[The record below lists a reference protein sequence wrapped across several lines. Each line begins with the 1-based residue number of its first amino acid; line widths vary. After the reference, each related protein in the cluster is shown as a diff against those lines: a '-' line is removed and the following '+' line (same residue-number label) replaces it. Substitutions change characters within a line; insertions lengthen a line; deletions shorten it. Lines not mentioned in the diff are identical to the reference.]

1 MRRKYGAACICAL
14 LTMLPETGAVP
25 FSHESKALAGTLNNS
40 VRVGDRSGM
49 NIVRVPRAGEK
60 RLPLPNAERRVLGED
75 RSRRLSNR
83 GSSIRGGLRVAG
95 PQDWFWQLHST
106 DESAGSPL
114 RWAMAL
120 ESLKRHRRSTKPI
133 ASRELLS
140 QIVARYGPTIAA
152 AAERHT
158 VSAALIAA
166 VIAVESAGRERA
178 VSHAGARGLMQ
189 LMPATARR
197 FGVDDSYSARENVLG
212 GAAYLS
218 WLLNNFDQDPILALA
233 GYNAGEGAVQRY
245 DGVPPFRETRDYVV
259 KVFDA
264 LVSAEGL
271 CLRAPDTPRSP
282 CDWQYAT
289 R

>member
-1 MRRKYGAACICAL
+1 MGRKYGNVIICAL
-14 LTMLPETGAVP
+14 LAFLVTAGPVP
-25 FSHESKALAGTLNNS
+25 FSYESAANAGTLSNS

-60 RLPLPNAERRVLGED
+60 RLVLPNANRRVLSDE
-75 RSRRLSNR
+75 RAQRRGNSGNA
-83 GSSIRGGLRVAG
+83 IRGGLRAAG
-95 PQDWFWQLHST
+95 PQDWFWKLHST
-106 DESAGSPL
+106 DESARSPL
-114 RWAMAL
+114 RWSQAL
-120 ESLKRHRRSTKPI
+120 ESLKSHRRSSKPI
-133 ASRELLS
+133 ASRSLLS
-140 QIVARYGPTIAA
+140 QIVTRYGPTIAA

-166 VIAVESAGRERA
+166 VIAVESAGREKA
-178 VSHAGARGLMQ
+178 VSHAGAQGLMQ

-197 FGVDDSYSARENVLG
+197 FGVDDIYSARENIFG

-218 WLLNNFDQDPILALA
+218 WLLNNFGQDPILALA
-233 GYNAGEGAVQRY
+233 GYNAGEGSVQKY

-264 LVSAEGL
+264 LVSAETL

-282 CDWQYAT
+282 CDWQYAV